1 MLFVLALLACSDTT
15 KIATDDTAGGSDTA
29 TSDTSDTADTSVSTD
44 TSDTSDTTDTS
55 DTQDTGST
63 RTYPGG
69 PGDLDVV
76 TETSRVAGADV
87 TWYRPDAPGPYPVV
101 IWSHGFARGPE
112 QHADAARWMASW
124 GFLVATPKLPS
135 FADHE
140 ANGAF
145 LANDLVP
152 AAILE
157 SGQDD
162 PPIALVGHSAGGL
175 ASLVAASMG
184 AGDTY
189 VGLDAV
195 DAGNLG
201 TGVDGDVGIP
211 ALLFHGE
218 AGACNANGSSESWT
232 LGGEQWDIEVVG
244 ANHCDFETNT
254 DGLCTF
260 LCGDEDAARQELIL
274 TFTTAWLLDHLG
286 VFPTSEWGRGGA
298 RAEAERSAGRVNW

>member
-1 MLFVLALLACSDTT
+1 MFTLLALVACASST
-15 KIATDDTAGGSDTA
+15 KIVTDDTASTDDSGIV
-29 TSDTSDTADTSVSTD
+29 DTADTSAPP
-44 TSDTSDTTDTS
+44 DTS
-55 DTQDTGST
+55 DTQDTGAMPL
-63 RTYPGG
+63 YEGG
-69 PGDLDVV
+69 PGTLAVV

-87 TWYRPDAPGPYPVV
+87 TWYRPDTAGPFPVV

-112 QHADAARWMASW
+112 QHVEAARWMASW
-124 GFLVATPKLPS
+124 GFLVATPKLPEFS
-135 FADHE
+135 DHE

-162 PPIALVGHSAGGL
+162 PPVALVGHSAGGL
-175 ASLVAASMG
+175 ASLVAAA
-184 AGDTY
+184 AGVADTY

-201 TGVDGDVGIP
+201 TDVDGSVSVP
-211 ALLFHGE
+211 ALLLHGE

-232 LGGEQWDIEVVG
+232 LGGDQWDLEVVG
-244 ANHCDFETNT
+244 ANHCDFESDT

-286 VFPTSEWGRGGA
+286 VFPTPEWGRGGA
-298 RAEAERSAGRVNW
+298 RAEAERSAGRVSW

>member
-1 MLFVLALLACSDTT
+1 MPTSLLALLACASST
-15 KIATDDTAGGSDTA
+15 KIVTDDTESTYDSGAVDS
-29 TSDTSDTADTSVSTD
+29 ADTGAPP
-44 TSDTSDTTDTS
+44 DTS
-55 DTQDTGST
+55 DTQDSGGMPL
-63 RTYPGG
+63 YLGG
-69 PGDLDVV
+69 PGTLAVV

-87 TWYRPDAPGPYPVV
+87 TWYRPDTAGPFPVV

-112 QHADAARWMASW
+112 QHVEAARWMASW

-135 FADHE
+135 FSDHE

-145 LANDLVP
+145 LADELVP

-175 ASLVAASMG
+175 ASLVAAATG
-184 AGDTY
+184 VADTY

-201 TGVDGDVGIP
+201 TDVDGNVTVP

-218 AGACNANGSSESWT
+218 AGGCNANGSSESWT
-232 LGGEQWDIEVVG
+232 LGGDQWDIEVVG
-244 ANHCDFETNT
+244 ANHCDFESDT

-260 LCGDEDAARQELIL
+260 LCGDQDAARQELIL

-286 VFPTSEWGRGGA
+286 VFPTPEWGRGGA
-298 RAEAERSAGRVNW
+298 RAEAERSAGRVSW